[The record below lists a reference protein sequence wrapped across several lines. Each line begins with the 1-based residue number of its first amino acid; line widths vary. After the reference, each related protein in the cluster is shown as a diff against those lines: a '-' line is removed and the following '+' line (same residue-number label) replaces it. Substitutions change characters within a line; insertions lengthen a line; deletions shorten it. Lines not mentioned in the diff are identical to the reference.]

1 MKEPITKFNK
11 KNYYNDKIKA
21 KLDELKVLCN
31 NEKLPFFFAVAVN
44 STEKKTEYEYEFIG
58 TNPNEIYLKDDKIV
72 DFVNVVNGFDVV
84 PPKKIIDI
92 DYDVDYME
100 GLPTSDDDE
109 DDDED

>member
-58 TNPNEIYLKDDKIV
+58 TNPNEIYLNPFPECCTIRL
-72 DFVNVVNGFDVV
+72 FPH
-84 PPKKIIDI
+84 PPLSSGKH
-92 DYDVDYME
+92 
-100 GLPTSDDDE
+100 
-109 DDDED
+109 